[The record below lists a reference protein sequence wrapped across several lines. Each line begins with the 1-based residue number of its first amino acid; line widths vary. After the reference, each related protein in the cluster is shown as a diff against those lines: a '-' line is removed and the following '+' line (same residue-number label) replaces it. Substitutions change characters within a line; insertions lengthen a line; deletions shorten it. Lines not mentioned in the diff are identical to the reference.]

1 MKTTV
6 CSFQSEK
13 SWFKRRCWIE
23 DLNTF
28 ICTHFSFFA
37 MRLFVSSFYR
47 SFFFQS
53 TTLNTDIY
61 LFIAEQSLSMLCF
74 TRHHPLVVNELFH
87 MHVQRAFGIVFH
99 EGMFSLDHL
108 SSLTNFC
115 VKKKS
120 QYNAT
125 MVDSLKV
132 DWRWFKCIQVSQKAM
147 QPLFNQVIS
156 LRSRSVLQE
165 IWVQQIKKKE
175 T

>member
-1 MKTTV
+1 
-6 CSFQSEK
+6 
-13 SWFKRRCWIE
+13 
-23 DLNTF
+23 
-28 ICTHFSFFA
+28 

-61 LFIAEQSLSMLCF
+61 LFVAEQSLSMRCF

-115 VKKKS
+115 VKKKA
-120 QYNAT
+120 NT
-125 MVDSLKV
+125 
-132 DWRWFKCIQVSQKAM
+132 M
-147 QPLFNQVIS
+147 QP
-156 LRSRSVLQE
+156 
-165 IWVQQIKKKE
+165 W
-175 T
+175 